1 MQSKRQNLFC
11 PQTILKYQNG
21 PSTKKILLA
30 YECFFLRKKKGKKV
44 KIFFLSRM

>member
-21 PSTKKILLA
+21 PSIKKILLA
-30 YECFFLRKKKGKKV
+30 YECFFKKKKGKEGEN
-44 KIFFLSRM
+44 ILFI